1 MRIVTWNVN
10 GIRAAIR
17 KGLDKFIDKMDADVL
32 MLQEVRCLPEQLPKD
47 WEVPEGYEMIL
58 HPAEKK
64 GYSGVATL
72 SKGPMKEQG
81 RGMKGSLDPTDSE
94 GRVLITE
101 HDDLL
106 VVNTYLPSGS
116 SKEERQ
122 IYKETWMEQWRQ
134 FIQPLIELEKP
145 VIVAGDL
152 NIAHTEND
160 IWNPKGNAKSSGFLP
175 HEREWFS
182 DLLND
187 GWHDLFREHVGPD
200 AKLSLIHI

>member
-17 KGLDKFIDKMDADVL
+17 KGLDKFIDKMNADVL

-47 WEVPEGYEMIL
+47 WKVPEGYEMIL

-106 VVNTYLPSGS
+106 LVNTYLPSGS

-122 IYKETWMEQWRQ
+122 KYKETWMEQWRQ
-134 FIQPLIELEKP
+134 
-145 VIVAGDL
+145 
-152 NIAHTEND
+152 
-160 IWNPKGNAKSSGFLP
+160 S
-175 HEREWFS
+175 
-182 DLLND
+182 
-187 GWHDLFREHVGPD
+187 
-200 AKLSLIHI
+200 